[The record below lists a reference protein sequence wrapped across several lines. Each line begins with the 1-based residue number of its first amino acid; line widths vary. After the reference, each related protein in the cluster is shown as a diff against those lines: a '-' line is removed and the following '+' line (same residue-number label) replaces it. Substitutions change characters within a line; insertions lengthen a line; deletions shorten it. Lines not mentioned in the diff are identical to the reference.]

1 MTTRHEDAKM
11 WMKQINGEN
20 GQLFLLS
27 AGIRNLENASLTLK
41 NEVDYATMK
50 DTLVLTAEGCL
61 KSMIDIEN
69 VINGYAQQ
77 IIDIMKR

>member
-27 AGIRNLENASLTLK
+27 VGIRNLENASLRLK

-50 DTLVLTAEGCL
+50 DTLVLTAEACL